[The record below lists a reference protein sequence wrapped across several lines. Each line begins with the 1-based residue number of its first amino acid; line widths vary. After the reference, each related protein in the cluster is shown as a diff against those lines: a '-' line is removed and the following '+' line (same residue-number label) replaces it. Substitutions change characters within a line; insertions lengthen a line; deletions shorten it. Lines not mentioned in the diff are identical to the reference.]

1 MISDN
6 FGMFLLAVALVI
18 IVFEIYIP
26 FMKRLFVSLCVS
38 CLVSAAFSDCFSD
51 MIYVCI
57 VFSSTLI
64 AVYAT
69 LVILNCFK
77 TKRKQNDYFDVISL
91 TDIESEG
98 FGVFFCGHKTEIIK
112 NTFGRNIRKGE
123 VLRIRIGKGK
133 T

>member
-26 FMKRLFVSLCVS
+26 FMKRLFASLCIS
-38 CLVSAAFSDCFSD
+38 CFVSAATADLFSD

-57 VFSSTLI
+57 VFSVALV
-64 AVYAT
+64 AVYTAFVM
-69 LVILNCFK
+69 LDYLK
-77 TKRKQNDYFDVISL
+77 TKRKQKDYFDAIAL
-91 TDIESEG
+91 CDIETEG
-98 FGVFFCGHKTEIIK
+98 FGSVFLGYKTEIIK